1 MAKRLNKLANSDGAL
16 NQFIQKQ
23 REKKEFALR
32 LSKDEQ
38 GTLENAVSNVD
49 ILKSKVKRE
58 MVQARVVDLKALK
71 EHQQAKVEDNMK
83 AGQEKINFLIVKAK
97 EEVNEAVKMLFS
109 KDSKFHQ
116 VRALKD
122 QQPVATETQDLS
134 KVQIGSLKISGPVPN
149 LKDLKSLTLTS
160 DLLKDLKRHVALFA
174 SSN

>member
-1 MAKRLNKLANSDGAL
+1 M
-16 NQFIQKQ
+16 
-23 REKKEFALR
+23 
-32 LSKDEQ
+32 SKDEQ

-71 EHQQAKVEDNMK
+71 EHQQAKVEENMK

-97 EEVNEAVKMLFS
+97 EEVNETVKMLFS

-122 QQPVATETQDLS
+122 QQPVVTETQDLS
-134 KVQIGSLKISGPVPN
+134 KV
-149 LKDLKSLTLTS
+149 
-160 DLLKDLKRHVALFA
+160 
-174 SSN
+174 